1 MNILWKNLLIKTVLW
16 LVVEII
22 LSVLGLDNI
31 ADYSEFVFGQDYTVA
46 DYSQL
51 AIHQNSFVL

>member
-46 DYSQL
+46 GYSQL

>member
-16 LVVEII
+16 LVVETL
-22 LSVLGLDNI
+22 LSLLGLDNV
-31 ADYSEFVFGQDYTVA
+31 ADYSEFVFGRDYTTA
-46 DYSQL
+46 GYIQP